1 MQVKYD
7 TKIEIYVRNEKRRE
21 EGYLLYRGKKIY
33 DVEVAKLT
41 YIIYVKTI
49 DINFFS
55 RVASSFNGKSLAL
68 VLVWL
73 VYDMSKGLKNVYVMI
88 FEHPE

>member
-1 MQVKYD
+1 M
-7 TKIEIYVRNEKRRE
+7 ER
-21 EGYLLYRGKKIY
+21 KKEIY

-49 DINFFS
+49 DINFLVV
-55 RVASSFNGKSLAL
+55 VASSFNGKSLAL

-73 VYDMSKGLKNVYVMI
+73 VYDMSKGVNNVYTLRCLNI
-88 FEHPE
+88 S

>member
-1 MQVKYD
+1 M
-7 TKIEIYVRNEKRRE
+7 ER
-21 EGYLLYRGKKIY
+21 KKEIY

-49 DINFFS
+49 DINFLVV
-55 RVASSFNGKSLAL
+55 VASSFNGKSLAL

-73 VYDMSKGLKNVYVMI
+73 VYDMSKGLKNVYTYYDIVRRS
-88 FEHPE
+88 